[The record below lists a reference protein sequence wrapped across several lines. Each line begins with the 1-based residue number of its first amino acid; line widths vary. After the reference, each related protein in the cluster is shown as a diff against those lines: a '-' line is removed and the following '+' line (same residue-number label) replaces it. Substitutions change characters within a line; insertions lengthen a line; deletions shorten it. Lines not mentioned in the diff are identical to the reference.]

1 MAGISKTKQ
10 QVIEVARE
18 LFARFGMQHT
28 TMNDIADAAQK
39 GRRTLYTYFRNKEDV
54 LNAVI
59 DIEIK
64 ELHREIE
71 IAKRLNIAPEEKL
84 FNLIRVHLEAIKR
97 IVLRNGSLK
106 AEFFR
111 DIWLVEKARQPFD
124 LYERNIIEMI
134 LTEGVN
140 QKIFQIPH
148 IQSMAYLLQNAIKG
162 MEVAFICG
170 HISPNKAES
179 FELIEENMKH
189 LILQGIRLQT
199 K

>member
-1 MAGISKTKQ
+1 MADISRTKQ
-10 QVIEVARE
+10 QVIEVARQ

-59 DIEIK
+59 DIELE
-64 ELHREIE
+64 ELRREIE
-71 IAKRLNIAPEEKL
+71 IAKRLSLPPEEKL
-84 FNLIRVHLEAIKR
+84 FNLIRVHLEVIKR

-124 LYERNIIEMI
+124 LYERNIIAMI
-134 LTEGVN
+134 LAEGVK
-140 QKIFQIPH
+140 QKAFQVPD

-170 HISPNKAES
+170 HISPEKTER
-179 FELIEENMKH
+179 FEQIQENMKQ
-189 LILQGIRLQT
+189 LILHGIKLET